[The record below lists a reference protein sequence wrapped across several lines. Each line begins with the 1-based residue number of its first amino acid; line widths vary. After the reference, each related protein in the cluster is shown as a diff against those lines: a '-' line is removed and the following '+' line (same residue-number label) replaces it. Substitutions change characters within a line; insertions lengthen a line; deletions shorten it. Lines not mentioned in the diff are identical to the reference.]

1 MLFKIAKVF
10 SSGTEYEI
18 FKDNYCENECK
29 FHKVREA
36 DGFPE
41 FTDYG
46 GCPIED
52 RCESARF
59 NEEAFPNVLLEV
71 WEEGKCLNWHHCPF
85 YTKEVDDNDA
95 DGKAR

>member
-1 MLFKIAKVF
+1 MQFKIAKVF

-18 FKDNYCENECK
+18 FRDNYCENGCK
-29 FHKVREA
+29 FHKERER
-36 DGFPE
+36 DGFAE
-41 FTDYG
+41 FTDNG

-59 NEEAFPNVLLEV
+59 DESAFPNVLLEV

-85 YTKEVDDNDA
+85 YTEEDKKDDA
-95 DGKAR
+95 DREAD